1 MRTKK
6 DTENVKN
13 RNQSIPSFQG
23 QVKHTRSLGLVGVDG
38 RGRNQTE

>member
-6 DTENVKN
+6 DTENVNKN
-13 RNQSIPSFQG
+13 DQSIASFQG

-38 RGRNQTE
+38 RGRKQTE